1 MNGSFEVSWGVNM
14 RKLFEAYNSTHKCYK
29 QIDVCVRNM
38 FASKMLD
45 LLPFLERWVATDEKD
60 WNSIQKFLTDS
71 RSLFQHQYF
80 SNPDAKKLKLIER
93 IMYVSAEIKE
103 NEDEVGEKERDL
115 HECMNTIIFE
125 NKTQHPD
132 VIKKWEELNSRE
144 ARHGRTPSLQDLLN
158 FAFLKCGGWVS
169 MENVIQQIE
178 AARTEQYK
186 FRHGIDTGV
195 GRAIKADEHAD
206 KLRTGV
212 IEIGFDTMRGIS
224 KPVPSTFT
232 NYPEHYGTGKS
243 VSAGLRENI
252 TKSIHAA
259 LVKLA
264 DKK

>member
-1 MNGSFEVSWGVNM
+1 LNM
-14 RKLFEAYNSTHKCYK
+14 RKLFKAYNSTHECYK
-29 QIDVCVRNM
+29 QIDVCVCNM
-38 FASKMLD
+38 HEASQKLD
-45 LLPFLERWVATDEKD
+45 IIPFLERWVATDYKS

-71 RSLFQHQYF
+71 RSLLDNHCYV

-103 NEDEVGEKERDL
+103 NDVEVWEKERDL
-115 HECMNTIIFE
+115 HECIHTIIYE

-132 VIKKWEELNSRE
+132 VIKEWEELNSRQ
-144 ARHGRTPSLQDLLN
+144 AKYGRNPSLYDLLN
-158 FAFLKCGGWVS
+158 FALSLHFRGWVS

-178 AARTEQYK
+178 AARTEQSK

-195 GRAIKADEHAD
+195 GREIKADEHAD
-206 KLRTGV
+206 KLRNGV

-224 KPVPSTFT
+224 KPVPSTST
-232 NYPEHYGTGKS
+232 NYPEHYVTGKS
-243 VSAGLRENI
+243 VSAGVRENI